1 MPPARVLLVCVAA
14 AVVQILLKTWALFL
28 VPGPAGNCPVV
39 TSPLDPGAFLSFFLS
54 FLLRLVVG
62 VPHHEKQKY
71 EREEKVGDID
81 R

>member
-1 MPPARVLLVCVAA
+1 M
-14 AVVQILLKTWALFL
+14 
-28 VPGPAGNCPVV
+28 V

-62 VPHHEKQKY
+62 VLHHEKQKY

-81 R
+81 RYQE